1 MAQGM
6 HSGKATIVV
15 TGAAGFIGSRVA
27 AALLARGDSVLGVD
41 NFDPFYDRSIK
52 EANLARVRS
61 VSPAF
66 ECVELDICD
75 EASVAAAAEAVS
87 SQVGTVDLVFNA
99 TGVLMLDDAPPEK
112 TIRRLDPQ
120 IMARHFQVNAIGPAL
135 LIKHFAPL
143 LAKDRRSLFG
153 TLSARVGSIGDNRLG
168 GWMSYR
174 AAKAAQNQVVRTAS
188 IELARTHPQAL
199 LVALHP
205 GTVATPLSD
214 PFAGNRERL
223 TPDRSA
229 SMLLDVMNGL
239 TPEHSGGFFAYDGTP
254 IEW

>member
-1 MAQGM
+1 MQKLSSLRDGYNAVVIGA
-6 HSGKATIVV
+6 SG
-15 TGAAGFIGSRVA
+15 GIGSAISDIVESDPRC
-27 AALLARGDSVLGVD
+27 ARIFRLSRGGNIS
-41 NFDPFYDRSIK
+41 
-52 EANLARVRS
+52 
-61 VSPAF
+61 
-66 ECVELDICD
+66 LDICD
-75 EASVAAAAEAVS
+75 EVSIAGVAETVS
-87 SQVGTVDLVFNA
+87 KQVATVDLVFNA
-99 TGVLMLDDAPPEK
+99 TGVLTSDDVPPEK
-112 TIRRLDPQ
+112 TIRRLDPDT
-120 IMARHFQVNAIGPAL
+120 MSRHFQVNAIGPAL

-188 IELARTHPQAL
+188 VELARTHPQAV

-214 PFAGNRERL
+214 PFAGNRKRL
-223 TPDRSA
+223 APDQSA
-229 SMLLDVMNGL
+229 SMLLDVMNSL
-239 TPEHSGGFFAYDGTP
+239 SPQNTGGFFAYDGTP

>member
-1 MAQGM
+1 MQTFSSLRDGYTAVVIGA
-6 HSGKATIVV
+6 SG
-15 TGAAGFIGSRVA
+15 GIGSAVSHVFEA
-27 AALLARGDSVLGVD
+27 DARCAKVFNISRSGDIS
-41 NFDPFYDRSIK
+41 
-52 EANLARVRS
+52 
-61 VSPAF
+61 
-66 ECVELDICD
+66 LDICD
-75 EASVAAAAEAVS
+75 EASIAAAAEIVS
-87 SQVGTVDLVFNA
+87 RQVGSVDLVFNA
-99 TGVLMLDDAPPEK
+99 TGALMLDDAPPEK
-112 TIRRLDPQ
+112 TIRRLDPHV
-120 IMARHFQVNAIGPAL
+120 MARHFQVNAIGPAL

-188 IELARTHPQAL
+188 IELARTHPQAV

-229 SMLLDVMNGL
+229 SMLLDVMDSLN
-239 TPEHSGGFFAYDGTP
+239 TEHTGGFFAYDGTP